1 MAKDYILHFQPE
13 IPQIMVGQEA
23 SDGQMYI
30 LNVISGHEALELIDH
45 LVGRGYHVNRERTK
59 KA

>member
-13 IPQIMVGQEA
+13 IPQIIVSQEA
-23 SDGQMYI
+23 SDGQMCI
-30 LNVISGHEALELIDH
+30 LNVISGHETLELIDH
-45 LVGRGYHVNRERTK
+45 LVGRGYNVNKGRTK

>member
-13 IPQIMVGQEA
+13 IPQIIVAQEGSNGQI
-23 SDGQMYI
+23 GI

-45 LVGRGYHVNRERTK
+45 LVGRGV
-59 KA
+59 